1 MLRDIAL
8 VVKLTNKLSNK
19 CSIMQCN
26 LKISSKNSWYACGTL
41 PCQIKHAIQTEICF
55 PYYPEH

>member
-55 PYYPEH
+55 P